1 MDIGNAKVAVGVS
14 VKLFDDI
21 MKSLHQR
28 NSKFQRI
35 AFEEEITIIEQIKA
49 KIHMEFD
56 IDPPGLK
63 YESQGSN
70 QEPVLLLNIGGTA
83 KPKISFAG
91 KTSDVLFEIPFSASA
106 AFRAVVRKP
115 NPAKAPVLGLDYL
128 GVKYVSEP
136 FNDALV
142 NKLIDETE
150 YVKLIEEFQ
159 LDILEPVISGI
170 EAVYFADPLG
180 VNSSPLPSHGSYP
193 VVLRHMF
200 GRIGAIDA
208 IGVFFGLP
216 NESLAVGLVPSFVP
230 SGSEIFIQVSEGML
244 QSMVNKFKDDLKKW
258 IESQSSSCKVS
269 NLSLTIQDNAISVS
283 GKVKETSIDATGTVK
298 GQFHFNHRPGLNK
311 IILDGSDID
320 IDIDLPWWADMLLV
334 IFFPIGIVVYSE
346 INQIEEEVPEI
357 GQKKINRMFNDMMD
371 KLAASINQKNLSIGG
386 IPIEIYTDTIK
397 LDDNALSIKIQVLI
411 QPIRETIVRADYGK
425 ILGRFVYFYLES
437 GRQFRTEDLIRF
449 IGMNLI
455 EVPGY
460 QVVAGK
466 YIRSNPDNKTGNNL
480 LERWGR

>member
-21 MKSLHQR
+21 IKSLHQR
-28 NSKFQRI
+28 NIKFQRI

-56 IDPPGLK
+56 IDPPELE
-63 YESQGSN
+63 YESQGN
-70 QEPVLLLNIGGTA
+70 NKEPLLLLNMGGKA

-106 AFRAVVRKP
+106 AFRVVIRHP
-115 NPAKAPVLGLDYL
+115 DPAKAPVMGLDFL
-128 GVKYVSEP
+128 GVKNVSEP

-142 NKLIDETE
+142 NKLIAETE
-150 YVKLIEEFQ
+150 YVKLIEDFQ
-159 LDILEPVISGI
+159 LNILEPVISGI

-180 VNSSPLPSHGSYP
+180 VNSAPLPSHGSYP

-200 GRIGAIDA
+200 GRSGTIDA
-208 IGVFFGLP
+208 ISVFFGLP

-230 SGSEIFIQVSEGML
+230 SGSEIFIHVSEGML
-244 QSMVNKFKDDLKKW
+244 QSMVDKFKDELKKW
-258 IESQSSSCKVS
+258 VESQSSSCKVS
-269 NLSLTIQDNAISVS
+269 NVALTIQDNAISVS
-283 GKVKETSIDATGTVK
+283 GKVKETDYDATGTVTGK
-298 GQFHFNHRPGLNK
+298 FHFNHRPGLNK
-311 IILDGSDID
+311 IVLDGSDID

-334 IFFPIGIVVYSE
+334 IFFPVGIVVYSE
-346 INQIEEEVPEI
+346 INQIEEDVPEI
-357 GQKKINRMFNDMMD
+357 GQKMIGRMFNDMMD
-371 KLAASINQKNLSIGG
+371 KLAASINLENLSIGG
-386 IPIEIYTDTIK
+386 IPVEVYTDTIK
-397 LDDNALSIKIQVLI
+397 LDNKALSIKIQILI
-411 QPIRETIVRADYGK
+411 QPITETIVRADYGK

-455 EVPGY
+455 KVPGY
-460 QVVAGK
+460 QVVGGK
-466 YIRSNPDNKTGNNL
+466 YIRSIPDNTMGNNL